1 MKQNNALL
9 LLALALTLP
18 VITACGT
25 SDPQT
30 NDTTA
35 DTAVTEH
42 VHAASAYDRDT
53 ADHWQICSC
62 GEIVSDKQAHTL
74 NDENSCT
81 VCNSVVEDF
90 GDGNVYIYNYDEND
104 ELIRS
109 SGYENGVL
117 TYEVVST
124 YAENA
129 DGDWY
134 ENYTRSVDYANG
146 MEIEATYNEYED
158 ILTRVMRYTE
168 DPSVINDRWERE
180 YNEDGDVMWEKQ
192 YRDDVLISEIS
203 DYKQSESA
211 DYSVRYPEK
220 MIDYYDDGTTFVTIN
235 GEWGM
240 PVSETT
246 YAADGSVITET
257 TYVWEFDDA
266 ANTLDKQVFTD
277 GVLVLDEDYAYDEYG
292 YTYVSKQTEYRE
304 DGTSCV
310 TEYYADGNS
319 NYVVYAA
326 DGSVIE
332 ES

>member
-1 MKQNNALL
+1 MKLNASLL
-9 LLALALTLP
+9 LLTMALALP
-18 VITACGT
+18 AITACT
-25 SDPQT
+25 SHT
-30 NDTTA
+30 
-35 DTAVTEH
+35 
-42 VHAASAYDRDT
+42 HAAAEYDRDPNG
-53 ADHWQICSC
+53 HWQICDC
-62 GEIVSDKQAHTL
+62 GESLSEPEAHTL
-74 NDENSCT
+74 DEESICT
-81 VCNSVVEDF
+81 VCKNTVDVYED
-90 GDGNVYIYNYDEND
+90 GSVYIYNHNEYGE
-104 ELIRS
+104 IPRT
-109 SGYENGVL
+109 
-117 TYEVVST
+117 TYF
-124 YAENA
+124 AA
-129 DGDWY
+129 DGSMLSDERSEFALDAEGDPYTTYTYVMNY
-134 ENYTRSVDYANG
+134 ELN
-146 MEIEATYNEYED
+146 MEYECTYNEHGD
-158 ILTRVMRYTE
+158 ILTRVMTDRSAGTT
-168 DPSVINDRWERE
+168 DNDRWERE
-180 YNEDGDVMWEKQ
+180 YNADGQIMWEKQ
-192 YRDDVLISEIS
+192 YRNDVLVSEIS

-220 MIDYYDDGTTFVTIN
+220 MIDYYDDGTKFVTIN

-319 NYVVYAA
+319 NYVVYSA
-326 DGSVIE
+326 DGAVIE